1 LGSAEERTPATGGLI
16 FLSLSSQRTAKD
28 LVRRTDIAAIANQGQ
43 AMSLPLERGAI
54 QDLTE
59 DLEII
64 IAAHLAWFRQLNR
77 SLIYG
82 GQVNQADL
90 GEDAHLRSP
99 FGQWY
104 YGSEPHPLAEFT
116 DFTALGATQQAMH
129 AAARLILFDVMDHR
143 RPAPELYDQCMDLAL
158 RLNTNLRRLQLEI
171 IGELLSTDSL
181 TGCASRRGM
190 MNKLREE
197 QARAERIQRP
207 CCLCLLDFDHFKR
220 INDELGHPAGDAVLR
235 QGMRF
240 IANALR
246 KYDTVF
252 RYGGE
257 EFLICLPGSPLRAAS
272 LVIERIREGLERLA
286 IRLPDGST
294 HSVTASFG
302 LAEMHPRR
310 EVQEAIANADMA
322 LLRAKE
328 LGRNR
333 VDLWQH
339 G

>member
-1 LGSAEERTPATGGLI
+1 
-16 FLSLSSQRTAKD
+16 
-28 LVRRTDIAAIANQGQ
+28 
-43 AMSLPLERGAI
+43 MSLPLEREAI
-54 QDLTE
+54 KQLTE
-59 DLEII
+59 DLEVI
-64 IAAHLAWFRQLNR
+64 IAGHLAWFRQLNR
-77 SLIYG
+77 SLLYG
-82 GQVNQADL
+82 SHVNKTDL
-90 GEDAHLRSP
+90 GENAHLHTS

-104 YGSEPHPLAEFT
+104 YNGKPHQLSGSPEFIG
-116 DFTALGATQQAMH
+116 LGATQQAMH
-129 AAARLILFDVMDHR
+129 AAARQVLIDITEQR
-143 RPAPELYDQCMDLAL
+143 RPPLDLYDQCMDLAL

-190 MNKLREE
+190 MSKLREE

-207 CCLCLLDFDHFKR
+207 CCLCLLDFDRFKR
-220 INDELGHPAGDAVLR
+220 INDELGHRAGDAVLR
-235 QGMRF
+235 EGMRF

-257 EFLICLPGSPLRAAS
+257 EFLICLPGLPLHDAS

-310 EVQEAIANADMA
+310 EVEAIANADMA
-322 LLRAKE
+322 LIRAKE

-333 VDLWQH
+333 VEMWRE
-339 G
+339 GE